1 MQGRRNSQIRRACT
15 TDDIFS
21 AGSDSTGQLRGN
33 SFEQKREW
41 KNGVEFASW
50 SPSLPQSLGKIIHY
64 KGFAARVNFADED
77 TQKCKRDVLQYFKA
91 ECPDTVVWDGD
102 SYQEDSFT
110 AMIPDIYDKIHPRL
124 VMFLRDTPE
133 EKKRALETWSPT
145 GLPIVC
151 YLLNVQNWR
160 QLGREALQA
169 TQSKKVLCFGGGEV
183 LEQEYKAAVN
193 ANENIE
199 FVLVCI
205 RREGQ
210 PSHLEAGLKQ
220 NLEHGTGRR
229 RRASLTQCHV
239 DAEKFSQN
247 NASKMT

>member
-15 TDDIFS
+15 TDDILA
-21 AGSDSTGQLRGN
+21 AGSDSTGQLRRN
-33 SFEQKREW
+33 SLGQKRDCQW

-50 SPSLPQSLGKIIHY
+50 SPSLAQSLGKTIHY

-91 ECPDTVVWDGD
+91 ERPDTVVWDGD

-124 VMFLRDTPE
+124 VMFLRDDPE
-133 EKKRALETWSPT
+133 DKKRVLETWSPT
-145 GLPIVC
+145 GLPILC
-151 YLLNVQNWR
+151 YLLSAQLNFE

-169 TQSKKVLCFGGGEV
+169 TQSKKVLCFGGGGV
-183 LEQEYKAAVN
+183 LEQEYLYYYQTAP
-193 ANENIE
+193 EDIE
-199 FVLVCI
+199 FVLVCT

-210 PSHLEAGLKQ
+210 PSPLEAGLKK
-220 NLEHGTGRR
+220 NLEHGAGRG
-229 RRASLTQCHV
+229 RRASLTNV
-239 DAEKFSQN
+239 DAEN
-247 NASKMT
+247 IAYKMT